1 MRGEKELET
10 EAERIYWH
18 VERGCMREAVRK
30 LQALQKEGMQEAK
43 DYVRDDR
50 RTSVALIDR
59 EMAKL
64 PC

>member
-10 EAERIYWH
+10 EAERIYWL
-18 VERGCMREAVRK
+18 VERGEMTEAVRK
-30 LQALQKEGMQEAK
+30 LQALQKEGMKEAK
-43 DYVRDDR
+43 DFVRDDR
-50 RTSVALIDR
+50 RKSYELIDR